1 MIQKY
6 GDWSL
11 QGIENHISAIS
22 EFSHMPTISSR
33 FWFDKCDHF
42 LFQKMEEAKVD
53 TISSL
58 NLDPTNKEALSMI
71 ARLFSS
77 QTIDEVMESDFAQL
91 VIEALQSVLTE
102 KAQSFGNFENIQGI
116 HFIRT
121 KIITSFLFF

>member
-33 FWFDKCDHF
+33 FWFGKCDHF

>member
-1 MIQKY
+1 
-6 GDWSL
+6 
-11 QGIENHISAIS
+11 
-22 EFSHMPTISSR
+22 
-33 FWFDKCDHF
+33 
-42 LFQKMEEAKVD
+42 MEEAKVD

-102 KAQSFGNFENIQGI
+102 KVQSFGNFENIQGI